1 MGHGIILDDPD
12 SVAKAFTDLK
22 IELDKEKTIQ
32 KVSRTDV
39 DMMARAVKDLKILLT
54 NLPLESPLSKTK

>member
-39 DMMARAVKDLKILLT
+39 DMMAWAVKDLKILLT